1 VKPSLFVFDLDFT
14 LWNAGGTWCDCTT
27 PPYKLENGIIR
38 DSYGLKIS
46 LYPDVLE
53 IINELKRQN
62 CQLALASRTE
72 EPSWAVQLL
81 ELFNIRHLFEFEE
94 IYPTRK
100 TVHFNSIQAKSGV
113 PYNKMVFFD
122 DEYRNIE
129 DVSKLGVRCVY
140 VNRGIEKYMFRE
152 YLD

>member
-1 VKPSLFVFDLDFT
+1 

-38 DSYGLKIS
+38 DSYGLNIR
-46 LYPDVLE
+46 LYPDALE

-72 EPSWAVQLL
+72 EPTWAIQLL
-81 ELFNIRHLFEFEE
+81 ELFNIRHLFDFEE

-100 TVHFNSIQAKSGV
+100 TVHLKSIQDKSGI
-113 PYNKMVFFD
+113 PFNNMVFFD

-129 DVSKLGVRCVY
+129 DVSKLGVHCIL
-140 VNRGIEKYMFRE
+140 VNNGIAKLHIQKF
-152 YLD
+152 LN